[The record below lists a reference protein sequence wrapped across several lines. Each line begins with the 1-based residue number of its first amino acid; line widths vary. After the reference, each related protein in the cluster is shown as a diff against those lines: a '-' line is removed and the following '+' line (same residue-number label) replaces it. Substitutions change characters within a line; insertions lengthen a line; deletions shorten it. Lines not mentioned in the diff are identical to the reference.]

1 MINEQLCG
9 LVLDAL
15 YRNCQRRAFEQKSAV
30 QLADDCDTKPAIIR
44 SVIKL
49 LIETKLITVEGQTRS
64 RRMFW
69 VKGKCA
75 PNPQLTGYI
84 YKQLGHTPVKTPV
97 IKEVKPT
104 GKISLERA
112 LHTLISLG
120 YTGVIERVTHSGI
133 HTQID
138 RIDLSNIQVED

>member
-15 YRNCQRRAFEQKSAV
+15 YRNCQRRPFEQKSAV
-30 QLADDCDTKPAIIR
+30 QLAADCGTKPATVR
-44 SVIKL
+44 QVVDL
-49 LIETKLITVEGQTRS
+49 LLETKLITVEGQTRS

-84 YKQLGHTPVKTPV
+84 CKQLGHTSVKPPV
-97 IKEVKPT
+97 IQEVKPAR
-104 GKISLERA
+104 KISLERA
-112 LHTLISLG
+112 LHVLVSLG

-138 RIDLSNIQVED
+138 RIDLSNITVED